1 MVSVPIPSSDS
12 GSRFELSGRLDGW
25 LIGDL
30 EMRGFIITDDAH
42 VATSASLR
50 SRRRAPAKVQY
61 VPISR
66 SFVSFAILSAY
77 HNKMDP

>member
-42 VATSASLR
+42 VAT
-50 SRRRAPAKVQY
+50 
-61 VPISR
+61 ISR

>member
-42 VATSASLR
+42 VATS
-50 SRRRAPAKVQY
+50 
-61 VPISR
+61 ISR